1 LPDRRV
7 ALVTGASKGI
17 GRAAAAALAA
27 DGRMVACAYAT
38 DDAGAKETVRMIE
51 EAGGRAG
58 AFQADVADA
67 DAVTGLIG
75 AVAAELG
82 PPVVVVAN
90 AGTNRDGLAIRYPRE
105 DWERTLRVNLTGAFA
120 CIQAAL
126 PHMMKARWG
135 RIVAVSSAAALR
147 GNAGQAAYSASK
159 AGLVG
164 MIRSLAKEYGARGI
178 TSNAVCPGFV
188 DTEMTSTVPDK
199 VRSGYVEEIP
209 AGRLGTPQ
217 ETAAAIR
224 FLASEEA
231 AYVNGAVLAVDGGLT
246 A

>member
-1 LPDRRV
+1 MTERV

-27 DGRMVACAYAT
+27 DGRMVACAYGT

-67 DAVTGLIG
+67 DAVTSLIE
-75 AVAAELG
+75 AVASDLG

-90 AGTNRDGLAIRYPRE
+90 AGTNRDGLAVRYPRQ
-105 DWERTLRVNLTGAFA
+105 DWERILRVNLTGAFA
-120 CIQAAL
+120 CIQATL

-147 GNAGQAAYSASK
+147 GNAGQVAYSASK

-164 MIRSLAKEYGARGI
+164 MIRSLAKEYGGRGI
-178 TSNAVCPGFV
+178 TANAVCPGFV
-188 DTEMTSTVPDK
+188 DTEMTSTVPNR

-209 AGRLGTPQ
+209 AGRLGTPR

-231 AYVNGAVLAVDGGLT
+231 SYVNGAVLAVDGGLT